1 MTLED
6 VLIETCRGEHIE
18 VVKLLIKK
26 GVVIHVQD
34 DIAFIYSC
42 INGHIELVKLLINLV
57 GAQNDTAF
65 INSCMMQGYI
75 EIEIVKLLI
84 NKLIKQQTDIN
95 DVCMICKN
103 NENQLIK
110 LNCSHVICVDCL
122 VEWVKIIKRL
132 ICPYCQQKINFDEK
146 N

>member
-6 VLIETCRGEHIE
+6 VLFETCRGGHIE

-57 GAQNDTAF
+57 GA
-65 INSCMMQGYI
+65 
-75 EIEIVKLLI
+75 
-84 NKLIKQQTDIN
+84 
-95 DVCMICKN
+95 
-103 NENQLIK
+103 
-110 LNCSHVICVDCL
+110 
-122 VEWVKIIKRL
+122 
-132 ICPYCQQKINFDEK
+132 
-146 N
+146 